1 MRVTAR
7 ERERSGSG
15 QGEALKLPARGARN
29 NSGQGAKIDV
39 AELLKAPEK
48 NIPLLR
54 EIALGHRESA
64 VRWKCV
70 CALAALPA
78 DAADALTLILREST
92 DSAVRHRA
100 DRALRP
106 IAAALGALVMTGTAF
121 AVLHR
126 EDVKEA
132 LLRRHARGDWGDL
145 CREDWEANEQSLF
158 ENGRLFSVYHDRS
171 GQKFYIITEYDRSLT
186 TILLPEDY

>member
-1 MRVTAR
+1 MAR
-7 ERERSGSG
+7 EHERSGSG

-29 NSGQGAKIDV
+29 NSGQGAKVDV

-54 EIALGHRESA
+54 EITLGHREAA

-70 CALAALPA
+70 CALASLPA
-78 DAADALTLILREST
+78 AAADALTLILRESA

-106 IAAALGALVMTGTAF
+106 ITVVLGALVMTGTAF
-121 AVLHR
+121 ATLHR
-126 EDVKEA
+126 EDVKAA
-132 LLRRHARGDWGDL
+132 LLHRHARGDWGEL
-145 CREDWEANEQSLF
+145 CREDWEANEQALF